1 MDSPLISI
9 DAFCQ
14 PTRLIDAM
22 PAEIYDSLVL
32 REKAM
37 EFLPRPVMLEDEDAS
52 AEDTKAQNLFAGLE
66 ENSAHS
72 DQENASAPQQLP
84 STEAAGAEPHE
95 DRFLRTAL
103 ASDELQKRLFC
114 VYQQARSV
122 LEEQGQTILY
132 LAIGFLEWT
141 ESPSAL
147 QAKRAPLILIPTE
160 LERTKV
166 SASFKLRWT
175 GGDLFPNISLQAK
188 LTEQRITLPE
198 FEMPDYKTGID
209 QYLHSV
215 ATIIARMPNWR
226 VVSDCYLDFF
236 SFTKFVMYRDLDP
249 AAWPEGQTPGEHP
262 LMRALLKPSSD
273 VEQDSGFRED
283 EVDEKLA
290 ARGVHHVLDA
300 DSSQIAVIEDVKRG
314 RNLAVEGPPG
324 AGKSQTLTNMIAEL
338 LMAGKSVLFV
348 SEKMAALEVVKSRL
362 DRVGLGDFCLALH
375 SHKSTKQAVLKELE
389 RTLSLPTP
397 RPVSL
402 DDQFAQV
409 EALKSVQ

>member
-1 MDSPLISI
+1 MADILRQLQAARQNLLDLTMRNRLLNFRPTKLKTIQLIN
-9 DAFCQ
+9 
-14 PTRLIDAM
+14 AM
-22 PAEIYDSLVL
+22 PPEIYDSLVL
-32 REKAM
+32 HEKVM
-37 EFLPRPVMLEDEDAS
+37 EFLPRPVMPADKVPS
-52 AEDTKAQNLFAGLE
+52 AEDTKDQAFFAGLE
-66 ENSAHS
+66 ASPAHLT
-72 DQENASAPQQLP
+72 QENAPAPQLSP
-84 STEAAGAEPHE
+84 SPEVAGEPHE

-103 ASDELQKRLFC
+103 ASDELQRRLFY

-160 LERTKV
+160 LERTKI

-198 FEMPDYKTGID
+198 FEMPDEKMGID
-209 QYLHSV
+209 QYLHAV

-249 AAWPEGQTPGEHP
+249 AGWPEGQTPDEHP
-262 LMRALLKPSSD
+262 LMRALLNPSSYAA
-273 VEQDSGFRED
+273 QGSGFRED

-290 ARGVHHVLDA
+290 TRDVHHVLDA
-300 DSSQIAVIEDVKRG
+300 DSSQIAAIEDIKRG

-324 AGKSQTLTNMIAEL
+324 TGKSQTIT
-338 LMAGKSVLFV
+338 
-348 SEKMAALEVVKSRL
+348 
-362 DRVGLGDFCLALH
+362 
-375 SHKSTKQAVLKELE
+375 T
-389 RTLSLPTP
+389 
-397 RPVSL
+397 
-402 DDQFAQV
+402 
-409 EALKSVQ
+409 